1 MVSYFVTSRKA
12 LIPALVLSA
21 GLMLS
26 ACSTSTFQGAA
37 IGAAAGA
44 TSGLFTGD
52 VGRGAAVG
60 AASGAAGGFVAGLF

>member
-1 MVSYFVTSRKA
+1 MNVIKMRGKV
-12 LIPALVLSA
+12 LIPALLLSA
-21 GLMLS
+21 GMMLS
-26 ACSTSTFQGAA
+26 ACSGHVAR
-37 IGAAAGA
+37 GAAAGA

>member
-1 MVSYFVTSRKA
+1 MNHFVMSRKA
-12 LIPALVLSA
+12 LIPALRLSV
-21 GLMLS
+21 GVMLS
-26 ACSTSTFQGAA
+26 ACSGHMARGAA
-37 IGAAAGA
+37 VGAAAGA